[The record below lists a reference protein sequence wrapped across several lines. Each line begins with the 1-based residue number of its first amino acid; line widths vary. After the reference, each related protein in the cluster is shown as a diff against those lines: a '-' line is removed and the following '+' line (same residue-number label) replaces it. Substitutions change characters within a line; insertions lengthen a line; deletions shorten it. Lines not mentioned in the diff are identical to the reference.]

1 MRLAFF
7 VASALG
13 ASLAAQ
19 NTVQVPL
26 NYNFNGIVHA
36 GEAGQADSPNGFR
49 SISDRALDFTN
60 GVPPS
65 AVLQRYAIVETA
77 NTLDMVHLGNRNT
90 VSNGLWAFDS
100 FPNGNN
106 VGIRPNWL
114 PSVQSVN
121 QAGPQTTNLQT
132 PIALGPSSSA
142 SVVLQV
148 SDGGGSCNVTFGYQ
162 SGASSTHVLSA
173 PDWFGGSLPGRDS
186 VDRANPGVN
195 LNVVEVVIDLS
206 AYGGDLMNSIT
217 FSNRS
222 NANAGYAIYGVN
234 VEAAPEPQ
242 QVTNVQ
248 LAMNWNG
255 IVHAGEAG
263 NPDAPNGYRAISD
276 RGLNF
281 QAGIPA
287 NIITDDFALVDQ
299 PGALDVVMLGNRNLV
314 GNGAWAFDP
323 LPDGDS
329 QGTQPAW
336 LPNVDLTGPQT
347 TVLSPPIL
355 LDNASQA
362 EFLFQT
368 SNGGGDFD
376 VTFTFQSGSITST
389 LRGSDWLGGP
399 FAGTDSADLAAIG
412 GTLNIERRSVDLTPL
427 AGLVLT
433 EITFSNFSNP
443 NGACAVLAANV
454 AGCRAC
460 PNAGG
465 PTPLGGG
472 VGPTI
477 STTSNGTLGCE
488 LEWTTAGATPNT
500 QLGFWAVSIGQTSL
514 PLSLVFPAC
523 NGTVHVSSPQLNPTT
538 VDGFGNTT
546 LTLQTPAVPGLC
558 GQVVVGQY
566 VQLTFG
572 PCGVLLGDALAFT
585 IGN

>member
-1 MRLAFF
+1 MRSTLL
-7 VASALG
+7 VAVSLG
-13 ASLAAQ
+13 TTLAAQ

-36 GEAGQADSPNGFR
+36 GEAGNPDSPNGFR

-60 GVPPS
+60 GVPAS
-65 AVLQRYAIVETA
+65 AVLQRYAIVA
-77 NTLDMVHLGNRNT
+77 NAGALDTVHLGNRNA
-90 VSNGLWAFDS
+90 VSNGLWAFEA

-106 VGIRPNWL
+106 VGTRPQWL
-114 PSVQSVN
+114 QNVN
-121 QAGPQTTNLQT
+121 QSGPQTTNIQT
-132 PIALGPSSSA
+132 PIPLGPASSA
-142 SVVLQV
+142 SVVMQV
-148 SDGGGSCNVTFGYQ
+148 SDGGGSCTVTFGYQ
-162 SGASSTHVLSA
+162 SGASSIHVITA

-186 VDRANPGVN
+186 VDRANAGVN
-195 LNVVEVVIDLS
+195 LNVAETVIDLS
-206 AYGGDLMNSIT
+206 TYAGEEMTSIT
-217 FSNRS
+217 FSNRT

-234 VEAAPEPQ
+234 VEAAPDPQ
-242 QVTNVQ
+242 QVTNID
-248 LAMNWNG
+248 LNMNWNG
-255 IVHAGEAG
+255 VVHAGEAQQ
-263 NPDAPNGYRAISD
+263 PDAPNGYRAISD

-281 QAGIPA
+281 QAGMPSNTIV
-287 NIITDDFALVDQ
+287 DGFVLVDQ
-299 PGALDVVMLGNRNLV
+299 PGVLDMVMLGNRNLV

-329 QGTQPAW
+329 QGVQPAW

-355 LDNASQA
+355 LDSASQA

-376 VTFTFQSGSITST
+376 VTFTFQTGSITST

-399 FAGTDSADLAAIG
+399 FAGTDSADLATPG

-427 AGLVLT
+427 QGLVLT
-433 EITFSNFSNP
+433 EITFSNYSNP

-454 AGCRAC
+454 TGCRAC

-465 PTPLGGG
+465 PTVLGGG

-488 LEWTTAGATPNT
+488 LDWTTTGATPNT
-500 QLGFWAVSIGQTSL
+500 PLGFWAVSLGQASI

-523 NGTVHVSSPQLNPTT
+523 NGTVHVADPLLNPAA
-538 VDGFGNTT
+538 VDGFGSST
-546 LTLQTPAVPGLC
+546 LALQMPPLPGLC

-566 VQLTFG
+566 VQLSFG